1 MEETVILR
9 DVVNHETIEMK
20 LNLDSCLEELDL
32 SSKISDFERGEVFFY
47 HEGVLLSEDISL
59 RCQGVK
65 KDDFLLID
73 HEDRMERYLGGD
85 LTKDCERVYD
95 AINKLDEVTD
105 TTELELARYERKDD
119 EKVEIIFS
127 DGSSEIQLMES
138 LDQIEDNLT
147 SS

>member
-1 MEETVILR
+1 VILR

-20 LNLDSCLEELDL
+20 LNLDSCLEELDIL
-32 SSKISDFERGEVFFY
+32 SKKSDFEKEEVFFY
-47 HEGVLLSEDISL
+47 HEGVLLSKDISL

-73 HEDRMERYLGGD
+73 DEDRMEKYLGVN

-105 TTELELARYERKDD
+105 TIEIELTRYERKGD

-127 DGSSEIQLMES
+127 DGSSEIQLIES
-138 LDQIEDNLT
+138 LDQIGDNLT